1 MNTVSTWFLV
11 VYLLL
16 ASCLSFYVAYSLWDA
31 KPLTAPGSA
40 RTPDCLT
47 GLTARLT
54 NINPNPVDV
63 GSSPDVLLMG
73 CEFAQSTV
81 VKFNGTQHQ
90 ALIVDASHIRVG
102 LSAADVA
109 GAGTVVIT
117 LSSGG
122 ADFGS
127 GLLTVAP
134 PGVYWQF
141 FSDRRSI
148 TQDVQILLLMLFTG
162 AFGSCVYA
170 LKSLGDYRGD
180 GKLYQ
185 TWCTYYAIQP
195 VEGAGIAYLFYLIAR
210 GGFLSVG
217 VEEKTVNIFGMCA
230 IAGLAGAFSDTAFL
244 KLREL
249 FQILF
254 KPQDDRGGKLSPN
267 IDTSSL
273 SGGVAGKEYG
283 ETLQGSG
290 GTAPEI
296 KPAVTGP

>member
-1 MNTVSTWFLV
+1 MSKLSTWFLV
-11 VYLLL
+11 TYLLL
-16 ASCLSFYVAYSLWDA
+16 TVCLSFYMGYSLWDA
-31 KPLTAPGSA
+31 TPLTAPGSA
-40 RTPDCLT
+40 RTPDCLAESTT
-47 GLTARLT
+47 GLT
-54 NINPNPVDV
+54 NINPNRVDV
-63 GSSPDVLLMG
+63 GSSADLLLMG
-73 CEFAQSTV
+73 CGFPQSTD
-81 VKFNGTQHQ
+81 VKFNGTHHQ

-109 GAGTVVIT
+109 SAGTVVVT

-141 FSDRRSI
+141 LSNRRSI
-148 TQDVQILLLMLFTG
+148 TQEVQILLLMLFTG
-162 AFGSCVYA
+162 AFGSCIYA

-185 TWCTYYAIQP
+185 TWFTYYAIQP
-195 VEGAGIAYLFYLIAR
+195 VEGAGISYLFYLIVR

-217 VEEKTVNIFGMCA
+217 ADPKTVNTFSMCA

-244 KLREL
+244 KLREV
-249 FQILF
+249 FQTLF
-254 KPQDDRGGKLSPN
+254 KPQDDRGGKLSPKIN
-267 IDTSSL
+267 TSGL
-273 SGGVAGKEYG
+273 SDGVVGKDYE